1 MILKRLACT
10 QTDRL
15 AHHSLPTKN
24 LSKKLSLRTGRA
36 KKVRQYCV
44 ESPCSIEVI
53 SRNLGPAL
61 FEFQIK
67 AVERLVVA
75 ERENISLAF
84 ERQRAEGLARNDEA
98 FEQNLAALDDK
109 AGKLL

>member
-1 MILKRLACT
+1 M
-10 QTDRL
+10 
-15 AHHSLPTKN
+15 
-24 LSKKLSLRTGRA
+24 A
-36 KKVRQYCV
+36 KKVSEGCA
-44 ESPCSIEVI
+44 ESFCSIDVI

-75 ERENISLAF
+75 ERENISSAF

-98 FEQNLAALDDK
+98 FEGNLATIDEK
-109 AGKLL
+109 AGKLTCLQR

>member
-1 MILKRLACT
+1 M
-10 QTDRL
+10 
-15 AHHSLPTKN
+15 
-24 LSKKLSLRTGRA
+24 A
-36 KKVRQYCV
+36 KKVSEGCA
-44 ESPCSIEVI
+44 ESFCSIDIDMI
-53 SRNLGPAL
+53 SRNLGPTL

-84 ERQRAEGLARNDEA
+84 ERQRAEGLASNDEA
-98 FEQNLAALDDK
+98 FEQNLAALDEK